1 MSYASVLSSIHLSLD
16 LFHYHYFINP
26 NLGGLFRVC
35 FEVVGAGG
43 KITAPC
49 LKIVCIMLETLHVS
63 TDPYVVSENI
73 PFSTKVLLILLM
85 SSFCCEKLAFLAKII
100 LLLKAIV

>member
-1 MSYASVLSSIHLSLD
+1 MHLFYHLFIYHWIYSIIIISLT
-16 LFHYHYFINP
+16 LIWVGF
-26 NLGGLFRVC
+26 LGVC